1 MLNFP
6 CSVEVYVCLKPMDM
20 RCGFDRLAA
29 ATREHIK
36 ANPLSG
42 HLFVFFNKVRN
53 RVKILLWNRS
63 GYCVYY
69 KRLESGRFHHGSQ
82 ANAGLASYRVNSAE
96 LQLILEGLD
105 LTTVRRKKRFYYKKS
120 TK

>member
-1 MLNFP
+1 
-6 CSVEVYVCLKPMDM
+6 M

-36 ANPLSG
+36 ADPLSG

-53 RVKILLWNRS
+53 RVKILLWDRS

-69 KRLESGRFHHGSQ
+69 KRLESGRFYHGPQ
-82 ANAGLASYRVNSAE
+82 ENAGPASYRVSSTE
-96 LQLILEGLD
+96 LLLILEGLD
-105 LTTVRRKKRFYYKKS
+105 LTSARRKKRFYYKKS
-120 TK
+120 T